1 METSEAIRD
10 RVRHEERVIER
21 LQTANA
27 RVTDAQLERICAVKS
42 AHELGLSIR
51 QIAAA
56 TGLSSSRIHQVL
68 NTEDPASI
76 PRSATQ
82 VRGTTKGRKLIATE
96 VKLLR
101 QCARWLTQLENG
113 DEVIVNLRPDTD
125 SETEY
130 VRFDTTRVIRVL
142 ERIAADLD
150 ESVEGAPKHT
160 AENRQSDRKRRLAE
174 PPKSKRRLSTRE
186 ERNALRVELKLPPI

>member
-1 METSEAIRD
+1 METAEAIRD
-10 RVRHEERVIER
+10 RVRHEQRVIER

-27 RVTDAQLERICAVKS
+27 RVADAQIERIWAIKS

-51 QIAAA
+51 RIAAA

-68 NTEDPASI
+68 NTEDLASI
-76 PRSATQ
+76 PRSAAQ

-96 VKLLR
+96 VKLIR
-101 QCARWLTQLENG
+101 QCARWLTQLKNG
-113 DEVIVNLRPDTD
+113 DEVIANLRLDTD

-130 VRFDTTRVIRVL
+130 VLFDTARVIRVL

-150 ESVEGAPKHT
+150 GFAEGAPKYI
-160 AENRQSDRKRRLAE
+160 EGDPQSERKRRLAE
-174 PPKSKRRLSTRE
+174 PPKPIRRLSTRE
-186 ERNALRVELKLPPI
+186 ERNALRGELKLPPI